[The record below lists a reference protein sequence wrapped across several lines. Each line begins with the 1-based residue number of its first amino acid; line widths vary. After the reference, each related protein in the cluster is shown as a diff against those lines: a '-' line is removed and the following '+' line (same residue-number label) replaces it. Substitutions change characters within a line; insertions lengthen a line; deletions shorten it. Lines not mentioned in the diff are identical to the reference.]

1 MKKLKMGTPA
11 MGVAIGAILVGAAAL
26 VMIIGFWKALLLV
39 VLFGI
44 GFFIGTVDNK
54 QEFIREKAN
63 KIIPAK
69 DAKVIDI
76 KSEITRDQDERSQ
89 GFQAPAMKD
98 IGAKPA
104 ETEETK
110 EDGE

>member
-11 MGVAIGAILVGAAAL
+11 MGIVVGLGCVGLAAL
-26 VMIIGFWKALLLV
+26 VMLIGFWKTLLLAL
-39 VLFGI
+39 LFGI
-44 GFFIGTVDNK
+44 GFFIGTVENK
-54 QEFIREKAN
+54 QEFIKNTAN

-76 KSEITRDQDERSQ
+76 KSEISRDQDERQSEVPQ
-89 GFQAPAMKD
+89 IQADDK
-98 IGAKPA
+98 
-104 ETEETK
+104 K